1 MRIEVLIQSETQQRL
16 SDSTSWLRLAIR
28 YQTCNSKIDSLGC
41 LFAKEVL
48 QQFNFVQKIMIYKFI
63 GNGCLFKN
71 C

>member
-48 QQFNFVQKIMIYKFI
+48 QQFNFVQKKKIYKFI